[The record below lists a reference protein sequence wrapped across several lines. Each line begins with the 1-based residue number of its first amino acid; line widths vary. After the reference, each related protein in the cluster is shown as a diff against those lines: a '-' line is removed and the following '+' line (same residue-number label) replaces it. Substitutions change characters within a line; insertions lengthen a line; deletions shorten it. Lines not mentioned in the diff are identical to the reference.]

1 ATGMLLMRRKGQT
14 APFTLITLI
23 LLFGRKKTE
32 QEENKNTA
40 EPLNREPFPVPDII
54 KKTITSND
62 VSRSRD
68 RLRLASLERDII
80 GDALTKIYEAETK
93 GQINDS
99 EKNQLLQRYK
109 TDLKR
114 VDGEIDTHKRTVD
127 LYELESA
134 KDELLKSFQEKMLEI
149 DLKISQIRPTVTA
162 TSETIT
168 KSPEPPKTETSPTPL
183 VTNPPKER
191 QTKEKPKNKAEERL
205 ETIREEV
212 LNTMANPRPRQGRR
226 SRAASREDCRF
237 NSKEAHHRSRREE
250 TRKNL
255 GRTTANTG
263 RDSSIRLRID
273 RREDQKDLR
282 EDSSERGRR

>member
-1 ATGMLLMRRKGQT
+1 MRRKGQT
-14 APFTLITLI
+14 APFTLLTLMI
-23 LLFGRKKTE
+23 LFGRKKNE
-32 QEENKNTA
+32 QEETKTTL
-40 EPLNREPFPVPDII
+40 EPVNNEPFPVPDIL
-54 KKTITSND
+54 KKTVTNTD

-80 GDALTKIYEAETK
+80 GDALTKIYEAETR

-134 KDELLKSFQEKMLEI
+134 KEDLLKSFQEKMLEI

-162 TSETIT
+162 TIETAA
-168 KSPEPPKTETSPTPL
+168 KPPDSPKTEASPTPPP
-183 VTNPPKER
+183 TNPPKER
-191 QTKEKPKNKAEERL
+191 PAKEKPKNKAEERL

-212 LNTMANPRPRQGRR
+212 LKAMERLEQI
-226 SRAASREDCRF
+226 
-237 NSKEAHHRSRREE
+237 E
-250 TRKNL
+250 TE
-255 GRTTANTG
+255 G
-263 RDSSIRLRID
+263 
-273 RREDQKDLR
+273 
-282 EDSSERGRR
+282 

>member
-1 ATGMLLMRRKGQT
+1 MRRKGQT
-14 APFTLITLI
+14 APFTLLTLI

-32 QEENKNTA
+32 REETKA
-40 EPLNREPFPVPDII
+40 IPEPVNREPFPVPDIL
-54 KKTITSND
+54 KKTITSID
-62 VSRSRD
+62 ISRSRD

-80 GDALTKIYEAETK
+80 GDALTKIYEAETR

-134 KDELLKSFQEKMLEI
+134 KEDLLKSFQEKMLKI

-162 TSETIT
+162 TIETAA
-168 KSPEPPKTETSPTPL
+168 KPPDSPKTEASPTPPP
-183 VTNPPKER
+183 TNPPKER
-191 QTKEKPKNKAEERL
+191 PAKEKPKNKAEERL

-212 LNTMANPRPRQGRR
+212 LKAMERLEQI
-226 SRAASREDCRF
+226 
-237 NSKEAHHRSRREE
+237 E
-250 TRKNL
+250 TE
-255 GRTTANTG
+255 G
-263 RDSSIRLRID
+263 
-273 RREDQKDLR
+273 
-282 EDSSERGRR
+282 

>member
-1 ATGMLLMRRKGQT
+1 MLLLRRKGQT
-14 APFTLITLI
+14 APFTLLTLI

-32 QEENKNTA
+32 QDENKETDA
-40 EPLNREPFPVPDII
+40 PIKREPFPLPDIL

-80 GDALTKIYEAETK
+80 GDALTKIYEAETR

-127 LYELESA
+127 LYDLESA
-134 KDELLKSFQEKMLEI
+134 KEDLLKSFQEKMLEI
-149 DLKISQIRPTVTA
+149 DLKISQIRPTVITI
-162 TSETIT
+162 SETT
-168 KSPEPPKTETSPTPL
+168 PKPTEPPKIETSPTPAP
-183 VTNPPKER
+183 TNPPKER
-191 QTKEKPKNKAEERL
+191 PLKEKPKNKAEERL

-212 LNTMANPRPRQGRR
+212 LKAMERLEQI
-226 SRAASREDCRF
+226 
-237 NSKEAHHRSRREE
+237 E
-250 TRKNL
+250 TE
-255 GRTTANTG
+255 G
-263 RDSSIRLRID
+263 
-273 RREDQKDLR
+273 
-282 EDSSERGRR
+282 

>member
-1 ATGMLLMRRKGQT
+1 MRRKGQT
-14 APFTLITLI
+14 APFTLLTLI

-32 QEENKNTA
+32 QDENKDTDA
-40 EPLNREPFPVPDII
+40 PIKREPFPLPDIL

-80 GDALTKIYEAETK
+80 GDALTKIYEAETR

-127 LYELESA
+127 LYDLESA
-134 KDELLKSFQEKMLEI
+134 KEDLLKSFQEKMLEI
-149 DLKISQIRPTVTA
+149 DLKISQIRPTVITI
-162 TSETIT
+162 SETT
-168 KSPEPPKTETSPTPL
+168 PKPTEPPKIETSPTPAP
-183 VTNPPKER
+183 TNPPKER
-191 QTKEKPKNKAEERL
+191 PLKEKPKNKAEERL

-212 LNTMANPRPRQGRR
+212 LKAMERLEQI
-226 SRAASREDCRF
+226 
-237 NSKEAHHRSRREE
+237 E
-250 TRKNL
+250 TE
-255 GRTTANTG
+255 G
-263 RDSSIRLRID
+263 
-273 RREDQKDLR
+273 
-282 EDSSERGRR
+282 

>member
-1 ATGMLLMRRKGQT
+1 MLLLRRKGQA
-14 APFTLITLI
+14 APFTILTLI

-32 QEENKNTA
+32 QEDGENTP
-40 EPLNREPFPVPDII
+40 EPLEREPFPIPDIL

-62 VSRSRD
+62 VSKSRD
-68 RLRLASLERDII
+68 RLRLANLERDII

-134 KDELLKSFQEKMLEI
+134 KEELLKSFQEKMLEI
-149 DLKISQIRPTVTA
+149 DLKISQIRPSISTV
-162 TSETIT
+162 SETAP
-168 KSPEPPKTETSPTPL
+168 KVAEPPKIETSSTPPI
-183 VTNPPKER
+183 TNPPKER
-191 QTKEKPKNKAEERL
+191 PAKEKPKNKAEERL

-212 LNTMANPRPRQGRR
+212 LKAMERLEQI
-226 SRAASREDCRF
+226 
-237 NSKEAHHRSRREE
+237 E
-250 TRKNL
+250 TE
-255 GRTTANTG
+255 G
-263 RDSSIRLRID
+263 
-273 RREDQKDLR
+273 
-282 EDSSERGRR
+282 

>member
-1 ATGMLLMRRKGQT
+1 MLLMRRKGQT

-40 EPLNREPFPVPDII
+40 EPLNREPFPVPDIL

-80 GDALTKIYEAETK
+80 GDALTKIYEAETR

-114 VDGEIDTHKRTVD
+114 VDGEIDTYKRTVD

-134 KDELLKSFQEKMLEI
+134 KEDLLKSFQEKMLEI
-149 DLKISQIRPTVTA
+149 DLKISQIRPTVA
-162 TSETIT
+162 TPIETSGKPPDSSKT
-168 KSPEPPKTETSPTPL
+168 DAPSPPPPPTPPKKRHPHDNPTH
-183 VTNPPKER
+183 TTADN
-191 QTKEKPKNKAEERL
+191 
-205 ETIREEV
+205 
-212 LNTMANPRPRQGRR
+212 LNT
-226 SRAASREDCRF
+226 
-237 NSKEAHHRSRREE
+237 
-250 TRKNL
+250 
-255 GRTTANTG
+255 
-263 RDSSIRLRID
+263 
-273 RREDQKDLR
+273 
-282 EDSSERGRR
+282 